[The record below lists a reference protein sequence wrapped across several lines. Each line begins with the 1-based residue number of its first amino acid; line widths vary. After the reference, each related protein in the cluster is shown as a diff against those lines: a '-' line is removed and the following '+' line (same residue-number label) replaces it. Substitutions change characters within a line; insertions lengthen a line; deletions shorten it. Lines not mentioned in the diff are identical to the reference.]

1 MTRVILKRKI
11 LQQDVLRD
19 RSINPQY
26 VIQPLLTTPRIWD
39 GFLQEGVP
47 SVSNQLLCHPQKTPS
62 TLLLWSSHTL
72 VNVL

>member
-39 GFLQEGVP
+39 GFLQEGGT
-47 SVSNQLLCHPQKTPS
+47 QC
-62 TLLLWSSHTL
+62 
-72 VNVL
+72 